1 MMQQDGTLS
10 PAEIG
15 RFDALADR
23 WWAPDGPMAPLHR
36 MNPLRAGW
44 IIRRLRRHFGNG
56 LPGEI
61 LDIGCGGGLLAEAL
75 ARQGF
80 AVLGLDAAP
89 AAIAAA
95 EAHAAGQGLPLRYRA
110 GRVEALIDAQMT
122 FPAITALEVI
132 EHVPDPAAFLAALQA
147 ALAPGGLLFVST
159 LNRTLRSLLT
169 AKIGAEYLARLLP
182 VATAAGRYGRRRG
195 PAQHRQRRYELRS
208 APQPVAR
215 EPGSLDQLHHG
226 LPETCP
232 AGLTPRPSDIVALQN
247 YSCCAQPRSPAAPLW
262 RCCSVARTGLAGS
275 KPGCTSSLR
284 RWDNDC
290 LAPEKM

>member
-1 MMQQDGTLS
+1 MQQDGTLS

-182 VATAAGRYGRRRG
+182 VGTHDWRQFMPPRQLAAMAAAVG
-195 PAQHRQRRYELRS
+195 LRS
-208 APQPVAR
+208 IDSAGMSFDPLRSRWHESRDLSINYIMAFQKPVQQA
-215 EPGSLDQLHHG
+215 
-226 LPETCP
+226 
-232 AGLTPRPSDIVALQN
+232 
-247 YSCCAQPRSPAAPLW
+247 
-262 RCCSVARTGLAGS
+262 
-275 KPGCTSSLR
+275 
-284 RWDNDC
+284 
-290 LAPEKM
+290 

>member
-1 MMQQDGTLS
+1 MQQDGTLS
-10 PAEIG
+10 PAEVG

-23 WWAPDGPMAPLHR
+23 WWAPNGPMAPLHR

-44 IIRRLRRHFGNG
+44 ITRRLRRRFAAA

-61 LDIGCGGGLLAEAL
+61 LDVGCGAGLLAEAL
-75 ARQGF
+75 AREGF
-80 AVLGLDAAP
+80 PVLGLDAAP

-95 EAHAAGQGLPLRYRA
+95 EAHAAGQELPLRYRA
-110 GRVEALIDAQMT
+110 GRVETLIEAGLT

-182 VATAAGRYGRRRG
+182 VGTHDWRQFIPPRQLAAMAAAAG
-195 PAQHRQRRYELRS
+195 LRS
-208 APQPVAR
+208 IDSAGMSFDPLRGRWR
-215 EPGSLDQLHHG
+215 ESRDL
-226 LPETCP
+226 
-232 AGLTPRPSDIVALQN
+232 SIN
-247 YSCCAQPRSPAAPLW
+247 YIMAFQ
-262 RCCSVARTGLAGS
+262 
-275 KPGCTSSLR
+275 KPGR
-284 RWDNDC
+284 
-290 LAPEKM
+290 PQ